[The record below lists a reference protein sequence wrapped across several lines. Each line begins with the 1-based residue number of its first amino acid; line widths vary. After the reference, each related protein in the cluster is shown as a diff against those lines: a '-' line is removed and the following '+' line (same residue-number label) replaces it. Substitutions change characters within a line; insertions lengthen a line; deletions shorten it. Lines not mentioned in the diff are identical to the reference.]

1 MLPFSLP
8 SPPIISCILEMF
20 ELLKNYF
27 ASPFNVDYILLKSN
41 WKPLIGMFHKIQI
54 LSF

>member
-1 MLPFSLP
+1 MLPYSLP
-8 SPPIISCILEMF
+8 LPPVINGILEMF
-20 ELLKNYF
+20 KLLKNYF
-27 ASPFNVDYILLKSN
+27 ANPFNVDYILLKSN